1 MLVSL
6 ADVAKAAGLHKS
18 TVAKA
23 LQDHPKINA
32 DTKVRVREIA
42 RQIGYRPDPVLS
54 KIATY
59 RWRKP
64 HAEAGTGIAV
74 VWQARN
80 DSEARLSPTLRVAI
94 EAALESTGYRHSW
107 HCIRTLAD
115 ARLLNR
121 TLYSRGIEGIL
132 LGFIQ
137 DDAIHK
143 AFDWSRH
150 SVVVFHS
157 GVVATPFH
165 RVAYHVGSSVREALH
180 RARSAGFRRP
190 GIVVFDEHCQLDDVL
205 RVGAFLHET
214 REAGLKPHIL
224 AVDPGDSAKT
234 RQELR
239 RWIHDTRPDV
249 ILCETAFVYWE
260 LVALG
265 FSIPADFVCIT
276 LQEHVPDPAVAG
288 FSVDYPA
295 VIGHAVH
302 LLDYQLRHN
311 IRGIPARPIELLV
324 PLVWNDG
331 PSLRPPA

>member
-6 ADVAKAAGLHKS
+6 ADVARAAGLHKS

-23 LQDHPKINA
+23 LQNHPKINA
-32 DTKVRVREIA
+32 DTKTRVQEIA
-42 RQIGYRPDPVLS
+42 RNLGYRPDPVLS

-64 HAEAGTGIAV
+64 HAEAGTGIAI

-80 DSEARLSPTLRVAI
+80 DSEARLPPTLRKALETSL
-94 EAALESTGYRHSW
+94 EAAGYRQSW

-137 DDAIHK
+137 DEAVHQ

-150 SVVVFHS
+150 SIVVFHS

-165 RVAYHVGSSVREALH
+165 RVAYHVGSSVREALR
-180 RARSAGFRRP
+180 RAQAAGFRRP
-190 GIVVFDEHCQLDDVL
+190 GIVVFDERCQLDDTFRL
-205 RVGAFLHET
+205 GAFLHET
-214 REAGLKPHIL
+214 REQGLAPNIL
-224 AVDPGDSAKT
+224 AVDPASGDKARK
-234 RQELR
+234 ELR
-239 RWIHDTRPDV
+239 RWIHDTRPDI
-249 ILCETAFVYWE
+249 ILCETAWVYWE
-260 LVALG
+260 LVAIG
-265 FSIPADFVCIT
+265 FSIPADFACIT

-288 FSVDYPA
+288 FSADYEA

-324 PLVWNDG
+324 PLIWNDG
-331 PSLRPPA
+331 PSLKPPA